1 MDTMRR
7 ALCCILTFNANVISI
22 VSMQHTAATM
32 VMVVAVVRY
41 NYFSLRKLLIL
52 MSVVRCKEYF
62 FADTVSGAL
71 FLVGPIIFHS
81 HLAAATMVFAPFEVL
96 NFIIIVALDALG
108 ETVTWSKYLTFFLSR
123 LFARCVSIAKK
134 SDVKEQGK
142 WVQDVFHLSPA
153 FFFLMFN
160 RIQILAWKKTE
171 DSRHRAMK

>member
-1 MDTMRR
+1 MPCIILRIRLYALSTLMDTMRR

-52 MSVVRCKEYF
+52 MSIVRCKEYF

-96 NFIIIVALDALG
+96 NFIIIVALDPLG
-108 ETVTWSKYLTFFLSR
+108 ETATWSKYLMFFCPVRSPALRFHSKKKWCEGTR
-123 LFARCVSIAKK
+123 KVGARCFPSFAR
-134 SDVKEQGK
+134 
-142 WVQDVFHLSPA
+142 
-153 FFFLMFN
+153 FLF
-160 RIQILAWKKTE
+160 
-171 DSRHRAMK
+171 SHV